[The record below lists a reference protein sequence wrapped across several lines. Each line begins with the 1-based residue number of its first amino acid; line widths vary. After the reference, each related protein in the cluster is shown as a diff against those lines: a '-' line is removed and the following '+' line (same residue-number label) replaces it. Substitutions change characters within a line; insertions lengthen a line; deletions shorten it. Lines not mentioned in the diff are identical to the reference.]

1 MKKFTVITGGGS
13 GIGRA
18 LAHVFAAQKQNVLIV
33 GRRADKLIETQK
45 AFPGF
50 IESVPADISSAE
62 GRQAVFEKLQGNS
75 VSFLVHNAAV
85 LGKIQ
90 PVLEFN
96 EAEWQEVLD
105 TNLSAPLFLSAKLL
119 PLMQKGRILH
129 ISSGAAH
136 YALKSWGAY
145 CVSKAAL
152 LMLYQMLRE
161 ELQGTGVQV
170 GSLRPG
176 IVNTEMQG
184 HIREADL
191 ERFPHLARF
200 HDFHRQQQLE
210 APETVAQFIHWV
222 LTKSTDKQYSAKEWD
237 IREDMNREE

>member
-1 MKKFTVITGGGS
+1 MKEFTVITGGGS

-18 LAHVFAAQKQNVLIV
+18 LTHVFAAQKKNVLIV
-33 GRRADKLIETQK
+33 GRRADKLIGTQR
-45 AFPGF
+45 AFPDF
-50 IESVPADISSAE
+50 IEYIQADISGSE
-62 GRQAVFEKLQGNS
+62 GRQAVFEKLQGS
-75 VSFLVHNAAV
+75 RVRFLVHNAAV

-105 TNLSAPLFLSAKLL
+105 TNLSAPLFLSAKLV

-145 CVSKAAL
+145 CVSKAGL

-161 ELQGTGVQV
+161 ELQGTGIQV

-191 ERFPHLARF
+191 DRFPHLARF
-200 HDFHRQQQLE
+200 HDFHRQQELE

-222 LTKSTDKQYSAKEWD
+222 LTQTSDKQFSAKEWD
-237 IREDMNREE
+237 IREDMNREV